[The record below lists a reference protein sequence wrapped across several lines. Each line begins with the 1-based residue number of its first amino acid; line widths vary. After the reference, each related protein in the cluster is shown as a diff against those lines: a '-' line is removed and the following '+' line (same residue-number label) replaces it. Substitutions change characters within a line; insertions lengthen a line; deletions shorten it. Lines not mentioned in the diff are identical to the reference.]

1 MLCFTPCFLYLT
13 SSAVHSQ
20 VVHPVY
26 SCIVF
31 HGVDI
36 ISQAPLID
44 SYDTLIFYYYKLLS
58 YLIIHTHT

>member
-31 HGVDI
+31 HSVDI
-36 ISQAPLID
+36 ISQALLID
-44 SYDTLIFYYYKLLS
+44 NYDTLHLL
-58 YLIIHTHT
+58 L